1 MPVAPSPAH
10 LPARPAPASPPPS
23 PNEERKRRQLV
34 TTRRRATALLAVVA
48 AVFVG
53 TVVAGA
59 EGGSWLGYVQAT
71 AEASMVGGL
80 ADWFAVVALFR
91 HPLGVPIPHT
101 AIITERKEQFGETL
115 GEFIQSSF
123 MTPDAIG
130 ERVLAARPGHRL
142 GLWLSEPDKAD
153 RLAGHLL
160 GGAVE
165 VTELLE
171 DDVVHDLLEGL
182 VRDRLES
189 TSVVPLAGKA
199 LAALTKGGRHD
210 EVVDAA
216 LRGLDRYLDD
226 RRDDL
231 RSRFRDQ
238 APWWLP
244 GAVEDRIFE
253 RLLDGVRA
261 VLDDMAND
269 RGHGMRQA
277 LNERILAFVHDLQHD
292 PALRA
297 RGEQLTR
304 DLLEQ
309 PEVRTWVA
317 SIWTDAKAQIRAQ
330 AGDDGSRL
338 RTQLAGAIVSGGQRL
353 LTEPALSAK
362 VDDGAEAAARYVVEH
377 FGHEITRLVSDTI
390 ARWDGEETS
399 RRLELLLGPDLQ
411 FIRINGTVVGGLA
424 GLALHAIAQAL
435 G

>member
-1 MPVAPSPAH
+1 MPVAAPSH
-10 LPARPAPASPPPS
+10 LKVTPPPG
-23 PNEERKRRQLV
+23 PLPPTPTELRKHRQLV
-34 TTRRRATALLAVVA
+34 TTRRRATALLAAVA
-48 AVFVG
+48 AVFVA

-91 HPLGVPIPHT
+91 HPLGLPIPHT

-115 GEFIQSSF
+115 GDFIQSSF

-130 ERVLAARPGHRL
+130 ERVRAAQPGQRL
-142 GLWLSEPDKAD
+142 GTWLADPTKAE
-153 RLAGHLL
+153 RAAGHVL

-171 DDVVHDLLEGL
+171 DDVVHDLLEGV
-182 VRDRLES
+182 VRERLES
-189 TSVVPLAGKA
+189 ASVVPLAGRA
-199 LAALTKGGRHD
+199 LAALTKEGRHH

-216 LRGLDRYLDD
+216 LKGLDRYLDD

-231 RSRFRDQ
+231 RDRFRNE

-261 VLDDMAND
+261 VLDDMAHD

-277 LNERILAFVHDLQHD
+277 LEERIERFVHDLQHD

-304 DLLEQ
+304 DLLER

-317 SIWTDAKAQIRAQ
+317 SIWTDAKTQLRAQ
-330 AGDDGSRL
+330 ADDPTSRL
-338 RTQLAGAIVSGGQRL
+338 RTQLAAAIVRGGERL
-353 LTEPALSAK
+353 LADPALAAK
-362 VDDGAEAAARYVVEH
+362 VDDAAETGARYVVEH
-377 FGHEITRLVSDTI
+377 FGDEIGRLVSDTI

-424 GLALHAIAQAL
+424 GLVLHTAAQLL

>member
-1 MPVAPSPAH
+1 MASSTSAPPRLA
-10 LPARPAPASPPPS
+10 APPPS
-23 PNEERKRRQLV
+23 PAEERKRLQLV
-34 TTRRRATALLAVVA
+34 TTRRRATALLAAVTG
-48 AVFVG
+48 VFVV

-59 EGGSWLGYVQAT
+59 DGGSWLGYVQAT

-91 HPLGVPIPHT
+91 HPLGLPIPHT

-123 MTPDAIG
+123 LTPDAVA
-130 ERVLAARPGHRL
+130 ERVRHAGVGDRTARWLADPQH
-142 GLWLSEPDKAD
+142 AD
-153 RLAGHLL
+153 RLAGHVL

-165 VTELLE
+165 VVDLLE
-171 DDVVHDLLEGL
+171 DDAVHDLLERL
-182 VRDRLES
+182 VRDRVES
-189 TSVVPLAGKA
+189 ASLLPLAGRA
-199 LAALTKGGRHD
+199 LGVLTRQGRHT

-216 LRGLDRYLDD
+216 LRGLDRYLDE

-231 RSRFRDQ
+231 QARFREQ
-238 APWWLP
+238 SPWWLP

-253 RLLDGVRA
+253 RLLDGVRS

-269 RGHGMRQA
+269 RGHGMRRA
-277 LNERILAFVHDLQHD
+277 LDERILRFVDELQTS

-317 SIWTDAKAQIRAQ
+317 SVWADAKATLRAQ
-330 AGDDGSRL
+330 SADPSSPLHGQVAR
-338 RTQLAGAIVSGGQRL
+338 AIASGGERML
-353 LTEPALSAK
+353 AEPALVAK
-362 VDDGAEAAARYVVEH
+362 VDEVAESAARYVVEH
-377 FGHEITRLVSDTI
+377 FGDEIVELVSGTI

-424 GLALHAIAQAL
+424 GLCLHAVAQAL